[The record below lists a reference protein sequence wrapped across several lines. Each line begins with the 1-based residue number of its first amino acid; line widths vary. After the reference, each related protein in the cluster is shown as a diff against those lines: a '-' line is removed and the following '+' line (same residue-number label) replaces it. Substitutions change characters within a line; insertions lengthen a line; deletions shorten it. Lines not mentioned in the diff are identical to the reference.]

1 VKVDLTV
8 LQDLAI
14 ALGLGLLVGLQR
26 EWVDSR
32 LAGIRTFPIIGILG
46 VLAGDLATSLGPWVV
61 PAGLL
66 AVAALIVMGNVAKL
80 RTGAPDPGLTTEI
93 AILVMYLLGAALS
106 ADYTT
111 EVLVAGGTVAVLL
124 HWKRPLHDLVDKI
137 GEADAQAIFRLS
149 LIALVI
155 LPVLPNRSFGPYQ
168 VLNPFNIW
176 LMVVLIVG
184 ISMGAYIAYK
194 LLGTRSGSLVSGLMG
209 GLISSTAT
217 TVSLSRRSRTASIES
232 SAAVVIVI
240 ASAVVFVRVLFEIA
254 LVAPAVLGST
264 ALPLAVMLATMIGMS
279 AVLCRRSL
287 GVLAGPTDEAE
298 PPSELS
304 AAIVFGVL
312 YAAVLLGVAFA
323 KAEFGQT
330 GMYVVAALSG
340 LTDMDAIT
348 LSTSQLMRTDQLGPE
363 TGWRLIMV
371 GALAN
376 LCFKAGLVAALG
388 PRGLLRRIGAAF
400 GVTGAVGIALLFL
413 WPG

>member
-1 VKVDLTV
+1 VDLTV

-46 VLAGDLATSLGPWVV
+46 VLAGHLATSLGPWVV

-80 RTGAPDPGLTTEI
+80 RMGAPDPGLTTEI

-137 GEADAQAIFRLS
+137 GEADARAIFRLS

-155 LPVLPNRSFGPYQ
+155 LPILPNRSFGPYQ

-184 ISMGAYIAYK
+184 ISMGAYVAYK

-217 TVSLSRRSRTASIES
+217 TVSLSRRSRTATIES
-232 SAAVVIVI
+232 SAAVVIII

-254 LVAPAVLGST
+254 LVTPAVLGAT
-264 ALPLAVMLATMIGMS
+264 APPLAVMLTTMIGVS
-279 AVLCRRSL
+279 AVLYRRTR
-287 GVLAGPTDEAE
+287 GELADHADEAAE
-298 PPSELS
+298 PPSELG

-376 LCFKAGLVAALG
+376 LCFKAGIVTALG
-388 PRGLLRRIGAAF
+388 PRGLLRRIGTAF

>member
-1 VKVDLTV
+1 VDLTV

-14 ALGLGLLVGLQR
+14 AVGLGLLVGLQR
-26 EWVDSR
+26 EWADSR
-32 LAGIRTFPIIGILG
+32 LAGIRTFPIIAVFG
-46 VLAGDLATSLGPWVV
+46 VLTGHLATSLGPWLM
-61 PAGLL
+61 PAGLV

-80 RTGAPDPGLTTEI
+80 HMGAPDPGLTTEV
-93 AILVMYLLGAALS
+93 AILAMFLLGAALS
-106 ADYTT
+106 AGYTT

-124 HWKRPLHDLVDKI
+124 HWKRPLHDLVDRI
-137 GEADAQAIFRLS
+137 GEADARAIFRLS

-155 LPVLPNRSFGPYQ
+155 LPILPNRSFGPYQ

-184 ISMGAYIAYK
+184 ISMGAYVAYK
-194 LLGTRSGSLVSGLMG
+194 LLGARGGSLVSGLMG

-217 TVSLSRRSRTASIES
+217 TVSLARRSTTASIDS
-232 SAAVVIVI
+232 SAAVVITI

-254 LVAPAVLGST
+254 LVAPSVLGAT
-264 ALPLAVMLATMIGMS
+264 ALPLAVMLVTTIVVS
-279 AVLCRRSL
+279 AVLYHSAR
-287 GVLAGPTDEAE
+287 GELAGTAEEAE
-298 PPSELS
+298 PPSELG
-304 AAIVFGVL
+304 AAIVFGLL

-330 GMYVVAALSG
+330 GMYAIAALSG

-348 LSTSQLMRTDQLGPE
+348 LSTSQLMRTGQLEPE

-376 LCFKAGLVAALG
+376 LCFKAGIVATLG
-388 PRGLLRRIGAAF
+388 PRGLLRRIGIAF
-400 GVTGAVGIALLFL
+400 GVTGAVGVALLFL
-413 WPG
+413 WPR

>member
-1 VKVDLTV
+1 MDLTV

-32 LAGIRTFPIIGILG
+32 LAGIRTFPIIAIFG
-46 VLAGDLATSLGPWVV
+46 VLTGHLASALGPWLI
-61 PAGLL
+61 PAGLF

-80 RTGAPDPGLTTEI
+80 HMGDPDPGLTTEI

-106 ADYTT
+106 AGFTT
-111 EVLVAGGTVAVLL
+111 EVLVAGGGVAVLL
-124 HWKRPLHDLVDKI
+124 HWKRPLHDLVNRI
-137 GEADAQAIFRLS
+137 GEADARAIFQLS

-155 LPVLPNRSFGPYQ
+155 LPILPNRSFGPYQ

-184 ISMGAYIAYK
+184 ISMGAYVAYK
-194 LLGTRSGSLVSGLMG
+194 LLGAHSGAVVSGLMG

-217 TVSLSRRSRTASIES
+217 TVSLSRRSRTTSIQS

-254 LVAPAVLGST
+254 LVAPSVFGAT
-264 ALPLAVMLATMIGMS
+264 APPLAVMLLTMI
-279 AVLCRRSL
+279 AVSTVLFVISRGEL
-287 GVLAGPTDEAE
+287 GAGTEEQE
-298 PPSELS
+298 PPSELG
-304 AAIVFGVL
+304 AAIVFGLL

-323 KAEFGQT
+323 KEEFGRA

-348 LSTSQLMRTDQLGPE
+348 LSTAQLIRTDQLGSD
-363 TGWRLIMV
+363 TGWRLILV
-371 GALAN
+371 GAMAN
-376 LCFKAGLVAALG
+376 LCFKASVVAALG
-388 PRGLLRRIGAAF
+388 PRGLLRRIGIAF
-400 GVTGAVGIALLFL
+400 AVTGSIGVALMVF